1 MDLFDSLPL
10 DVLAK
15 VTERAVELAEVLEY
29 PRRPAVV
36 IDRGTLRRFPPINFA
51 ARRDAAAAPPPK
63 TGPAA
68 SDGAEPKGV
77 VVTPEAIASACA
89 AAAPPPKTGPATSD
103 GAGPKSAVVTP
114 EAVASAS
121 AAAFAETRAT
131 PADRESALM
140 AIEAAAEKSSRGMS
154 FPAEV
159 ILAHAIMARASRPCG
174 GAPGPRPAPD
184 AAPRRDSPAS
194 ADGS

>member
-1 MDLFDSLPL
+1 MDPRQPPRS
-10 DVLAK
+10 DV
-15 VTERAVELAEVLEY
+15 
-29 PRRPAVV
+29 P
-36 IDRGTLRRFPPINFA
+36 A
-51 ARRDAAAAPPPK
+51 ARRDAAQAPPPK
-63 TGPAA
+63 TAPAKGK
-68 SDGAEPKGV
+68 GAKAIGV
-77 VVTPEAIASACA
+77 
-89 AAAPPPKTGPATSD
+89 
-103 GAGPKSAVVTP
+103 VVTP
-114 EAVASAS
+114 EAVASAY

-140 AIEAAAEKSSRGMS
+140 AIEAAAETPGRGMS